1 MGARE
6 DSENQRDIQE
16 IFDFF
21 GAVGGFGMIFIC
33 ESKHLFDA
41 ELVGKIRCPYCSSS
55 GFINSQIII
64 DEIREKVMQE
74 NPTISGDAIQIF
86 PIVSAD
92 TFSAQIWDD
101 NGEVQ
106 KVYLFDA
113 VGERV
118 NV

>member
-1 MGARE
+1 
-6 DSENQRDIQE
+6 
-16 IFDFF
+16 
-21 GAVGGFGMIFIC
+21 MIFIC
-33 ESKHLFDA
+33 ENKHLFESD
-41 ELVGKIRCPYCSSS
+41 LIGKIRCPYCSSS

-74 NPTISGDAIQIF
+74 NPGLCGDAIQVF

-101 NGEVQ
+101 NGDVQ

>member
-1 MGARE
+1 
-6 DSENQRDIQE
+6 
-16 IFDFF
+16 
-21 GAVGGFGMIFIC
+21 MIFIC
-33 ESKHLFDA
+33 ENNHLFEAD
-41 ELVGKIRCPYCSSS
+41 LVGKIRCPYCASA
-55 GFINSQIII
+55 GFIDSQIIV
-64 DEIREKVMQE
+64 DEIRDKVMAE
-74 NPTISGDAIQIF
+74 NPTISGDAVQVL